1 MNEFRGTKYFLS
13 NFYNCKIKYEGILYP
28 SVENAYQA
36 SKTLDFE
43 ERKQFIHITP
53 EQARQLGKQLKLR
66 KDHCNLKLRIMKE
79 LLQIKFNNKEL
90 KLKLLSTG
98 DEWLEEKN
106 KNTYWGTCNGI
117 GENNLGKLLMN
128 IRNKHK
134 ITEDIRNEIEH
145 IIEKYLKHKGITT
158 AQDLYY
164 LYKPNV
170 NIIDI
175 IKNKYFIN
183 LNGKSNDNTNELIEI
198 NKQLKELYVDIYD
211 EYKCEYVNQ
220 IEVLNW
226 KRYSLYK
233 NNVEFFYE
241 KKNKKSEKVE
251 NVKKNKKSDKI
262 SNIVKNEKID
272 NANKLNNVEF
282 FYEKKNEKKIN
293 TIICNDNNNINKM
306 SEYNYELTKVFE
318 EKLGTFFKWADNFYS
333 LFEKDTNSKKNWDFD
348 IIDEYKE
355 PYRNK
360 MEKYLENVLQKY
372 NIRDSDGDL
381 ITTEKDII
389 IKFKDETE
397 KNKKNKKSEKVEKV
411 EKVKKIKK
419 SDKISNIDKNEKID
433 NATKLNNVELN
444 KNSLKCSNLDLY
456 ELDNDIDDSKCKYL
470 MKLYFSRNELIPI
483 FGDLIK
489 YNGKFEDIKFMYKFS
504 MNNNKYVI
512 YTYSENREDD
522 LWLLGGYITDQNEH
536 TYQIIELIHFIEKH
550 SRVKRIKKLNIET
563 KESLINIENSIKSF
577 NKKLSDNEISEDEM
591 SEHEMSED
599 EMSDNEMSNDE
610 MSDNEMSNN
619 EMSDKEIDNQNFDN
633 NVDDK
638 LQKIFNNL
646 KV

>member
-1 MNEFRGTKYFLS
+1 MNEFRGSKYFLS
-13 NFYNCKIKYEGILYP
+13 NFYNCKIKYEGIIYP

-36 SKTLDFE
+36 SKTLNLE
-43 ERKQFIHITP
+43 ERKQFINISPKH
-53 EQARQLGKQLKLR
+53 AKYLGKKIKLR
-66 KDHCNLKLRIMKE
+66 NNHCNLKLGIMKE

-90 KLKLLSTG
+90 KLKLLNTG

-106 KNTYWGTCNGI
+106 TWNDTYWGTCNGI

-145 IIEKYLKHKGITT
+145 IIGKYLKHKGITT

-164 LYKPNV
+164 LYKPNE
-170 NIIDI
+170 NIIDK
-175 IKNKYFIN
+175 IKDKYSLNFIN
-183 LNGKSNDNTNELIEI
+183 LNVKHDDNINEISEI
-198 NKQLKELYVDIYD
+198 NKNLKELNVDIYD

-241 KKNKKSEKVE
+241 KKN
-251 NVKKNKKSDKI
+251 
-262 SNIVKNEKID
+262 
-272 NANKLNNVEF
+272 
-282 FYEKKNEKKIN
+282 EKKNNIN
-293 TIICNDNNNINKM
+293 DCNDKNSINRM
-306 SEYNYELTKVFE
+306 TEYNYELTKVFE
-318 EKLGTFFKWADNFYS
+318 EKLATFFKWADNFYT
-333 LFEKDTNSKKNWDFD
+333 LFEKDTNSKKKWGFD

-360 MEKYLENVLQKY
+360 LEKYLENVLQKY
-372 NIRDSDGDL
+372 TVCDFDGDL

-397 KNKKNKKSEKVEKV
+397 RNKKNKKSEKV

-433 NATKLNNVELN
+433 NGNKVNNVELN

-470 MKLYFSRNELIPI
+470 MKLYFSRNELISV

-563 KESLINIENSIKSF
+563 KESLINIEKSIKSF
-577 NKKLSDNEISEDEM
+577 NKKLSDNEMSKDEM
-591 SEHEMSED
+591 IEHEMSED
-599 EMSDNEMSNDE
+599 EMKEHELSNDE
-610 MSDNEMSNN
+610 MSDN
-619 EMSDKEIDNQNFDN
+619 EIDNQNFDN

>member
-13 NFYNCKIKYEGILYP
+13 NFYNCKIKYEGIIYP

-53 EQARQLGKQLKLR
+53 EKARQLGRQLQLR
-66 KDHCNLKLRIMKE
+66 KDHCNLKLIIMKE

-106 KNTYWGTCNGI
+106 TWNDTYWGTCNGI

-170 NIIDI
+170 NIIDR
-175 IKNKYFIN
+175 IKNKYFLNFIN

-241 KKNKKSEKVE
+241 KKN
-251 NVKKNKKSDKI
+251 
-262 SNIVKNEKID
+262 
-272 NANKLNNVEF
+272 
-282 FYEKKNEKKIN
+282 EKKIN

-306 SEYNYELTKVFE
+306 TEYNYELTKVFE
-318 EKLGTFFKWADNFYS
+318 EKLETFFKWADNFYS
-333 LFEKDTNSKKNWDFD
+333 LFEKITNSKKNWDFD

-470 MKLYFSRNELIPI
+470 MKLYFSRNELISV

-563 KESLINIENSIKSF
+563 KESLINIEKSIKSF
-577 NKKLSDNEISEDEM
+577 NKKLSDNEMSEDEM
-591 SEHEMSED
+591 SEHEL
-599 EMSDNEMSNDE
+599 SNDE
-610 MSDNEMSNN
+610 MSEHELSNY
-619 EMSDKEIDNQNFDN
+619 EMSDNEIDNQNFDN